1 MKPESM
7 KRAIP
12 VLVMMMAL
20 AIVLAF
26 ARSTSGQKANSENEP
41 AAIEQWEY
49 LVVTG
54 ANSNLTP
61 SDNPRMRKDS
71 SGAFAREAFVL
82 EQNMDKLGAKGWQ
95 LVSVT
100 GSQGDPVYYFKRRK

>member
-7 KRAIP
+7 KRVML
-12 VLVMMMAL
+12 VLIMIAAL
-20 AIVLAF
+20 AAFLVF

-41 AAIEQWEY
+41 VVSEQWEY

-54 ANSNLTP
+54 ATTNFTP

-95 LVSVT
+95 LVSVS